1 MHIRYSPNKEPVIGH
16 CAHVVTSPCTETAYG
31 CLNVDSIAR
40 HLTFWWTD
48 IELPFWWCEI
58 AYTTYCVINNAVIS
72 DSHRVEK
79 FWITLRWTRHRID
92 VRIRFGHSKR
102 LAPNHNQY
110 PFYDN
115 NFGTS
120 KIFVVHRHR
129 NRISSDINQF
139 QIDAVFLQWNHHR
152 CVMTSQW
159 QTNVNILANVNKA
172 CLPKKTRMNKD
183 FQICTFLFL

>member
-1 MHIRYSPNKEPVIGH
+1 M
-16 CAHVVTSPCTETAYG
+16 ATSIKDTAPTLWPRHAQRLLIAYG

-120 KIFVVHRHR
+120 KNFSLFVIETELVPISTSFKSTRFFFSETTIDVWWRHNDR
-129 NRISSDINQF
+129 WMST
-139 QIDAVFLQWNHHR
+139 FLQMSTRH
-152 CVMTSQW
+152 VY
-159 QTNVNILANVNKA
+159 L
-172 CLPKKTRMNKD
+172 KKTRMNKD